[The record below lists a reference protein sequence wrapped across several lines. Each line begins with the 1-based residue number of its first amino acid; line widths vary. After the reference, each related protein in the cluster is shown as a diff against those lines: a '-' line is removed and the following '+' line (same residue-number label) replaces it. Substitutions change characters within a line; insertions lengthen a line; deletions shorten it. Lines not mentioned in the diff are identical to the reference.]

1 MPVPARF
8 FRSRHKL
15 RAWFEAHHADTPEL
29 WVGFHKAHAGKAGVV
44 YLEAVEEALCFG
56 WIDTTVRRIDAD
68 RYANRFTPRRPG
80 STWSAVNRRRFAEL
94 ERAGRVHESGRAAF
108 ERRLTRE
115 TVQYT
120 SERIFRFAPTFV
132 ARLREQPAAE
142 RFFRSRP
149 RGYRRRAT
157 YWVMSAVRPETR
169 ERRFETLLVASA
181 AETVP
186 AALLLPREVAP
197 RPSNLSVSRVRAVRA
212 GARRPRQARPGALK

>member
-1 MPVPARF
+1 MPVSARF
-8 FRSRHKL
+8 FRSRHEL
-15 RAWFEAHHADTPEL
+15 RAWFAAHHADTPEL
-29 WVGFHKAHAGKAGVV
+29 WVGFHKAHTGKAGVV

-80 STWSAVNRRRFAEL
+80 SQWSAVNRRRFTEL

-108 ERRLTRE
+108 ERRPTRE
-115 TVQYT
+115 TVPYT
-120 SERIFRFAPTFV
+120 SERSFRFAPTFV
-132 ARLREQPAAE
+132 ARLRAQRAAE

-169 ERRFETLLVASA
+169 ERRFETLLAASTVG
-181 AETVP
+181 TVP
-186 AALLLPREVAP
+186 AALLLPGEVAP
-197 RPSNLSVSRVRAVRA
+197 RPSHRSASRVRAVRS

>member
-1 MPVPARF
+1 MPVSARF
-8 FRSRHKL
+8 FRSRHDL
-15 RAWFEAHHADTPEL
+15 RAWFETHHADTSEL
-29 WVGFHKAHAGKAGVV
+29 WVGFHKAHTGKAGVV

-94 ERAGRVHESGRAAF
+94 ERAGRVHESGQAVF
-108 ERRLTRE
+108 ERRPTRE

-132 ARLREQPAAE
+132 ARLRAQPVAE

-157 YWVMSAVRPETR
+157 YWVMSAVRLETR
-169 ERRFETLLVASA
+169 ERRFEALRAASA
-181 AETVP
+181 AGTVP
-186 AALLLPREVAP
+186 VALLLPGEVAP
-197 RPSNLSVSRVRAVRA
+197 RPSNRPAPRVRAVRA
-212 GARRPRQARPGALK
+212 GARRSRQARPGALK